1 MATTIHYDEIR
12 RILTARR
19 NELLNQIES
28 NLRDARAEASGQNR
42 YRVESG
48 ETTEVHPEDELAF
61 ALLQLRGQV
70 LNRIDEALRQ
80 LDEGTYGYCGECGDA
95 IVAPRLAPCPSRCGA
110 RTAKRCA
117 NNRSRANAGSRE
129 TNGGAARVDQAR
141 RIQCLHLAPVLL
153 DGAKPSY

>member
-80 LDEGTYGYCGECGDA
+80 LDEGSYGYCGECGDA
-95 IVAPRLAPCPSRCGA
+95 IAAPRLRALPFAVRCRDCEEMREQSEPSERRQSRDEWRRC
-110 RTAKRCA
+110 
-117 NNRSRANAGSRE
+117 
-129 TNGGAARVDQAR
+129 
-141 RIQCLHLAPVLL
+141 
-153 DGAKPSY
+153 

>member
-1 MATTIHYDEIR
+1 MANTIHYDEIR

-19 NELLNQIES
+19 NELLNQIQS

-70 LNRIDEALRQ
+70 LNRIDEAMRQ

-95 IVAPRLAPCPSRCGA
+95 IAAPRLRALPFAVRCKDCEEMREQSEPSERRQSRDELRRC
-110 RTAKRCA
+110 
-117 NNRSRANAGSRE
+117 
-129 TNGGAARVDQAR
+129 
-141 RIQCLHLAPVLL
+141 
-153 DGAKPSY
+153 

>member
-1 MATTIHYDEIR
+1 MAKTIHYDEIR

-19 NELLNQIES
+19 NELLNQIQS

-70 LNRIDEALRQ
+70 LNRIDEAMRQ

-95 IVAPRLAPCPSRCGA
+95 IAAPRLRALPFAVRCKDCEEMREQSEPSERRQSRDEWRRC
-110 RTAKRCA
+110 
-117 NNRSRANAGSRE
+117 
-129 TNGGAARVDQAR
+129 
-141 RIQCLHLAPVLL
+141 
-153 DGAKPSY
+153 